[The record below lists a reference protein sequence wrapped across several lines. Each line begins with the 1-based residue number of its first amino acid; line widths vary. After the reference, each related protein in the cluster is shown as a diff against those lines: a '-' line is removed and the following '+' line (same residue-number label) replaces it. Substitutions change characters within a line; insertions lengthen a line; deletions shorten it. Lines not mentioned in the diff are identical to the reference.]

1 MRTGEITCRAGA
13 GARALAS
20 RHKPQTPQGHQNN
33 HREPHPGEVLEFQTA
48 WKIKFSGDF
57 QVFFSRLPPKS
68 ISRERRAFPASTGD
82 MMMEPE
88 DLNGARFLRRAEAAG
103 YVQATYGF
111 PCSRQWLAKLAVVGG
126 GPTFRKAGR
135 TPIYAPRDL
144 DEWAL
149 GRIGA
154 PRRSTSDEL
163 VPARA
168 G

>member
-1 MRTGEITCRAGA
+1 
-13 GARALAS
+13 
-20 RHKPQTPQGHQNN
+20 
-33 HREPHPGEVLEFQTA
+33 
-48 WKIKFSGDF
+48 
-57 QVFFSRLPPKS
+57 
-68 ISRERRAFPASTGD
+68 
-82 MMMEPE
+82 MEP
-88 DLNGARFLRRAEAAG
+88 DDRNSLWPAAGARFLRRAEAAG

-168 G
+168 GDMGAAIDG